1 MKKQSSNLKYTTS
14 NPTTSLQLY
23 RAVRSRSHLQF
34 NVIDLFKEVTRP
46 NLLLHSANPE
56 LRLRLTSIRD
66 ENSCLTTKTLQ
77 VYRPVGEIRHHLRTR
92 TVIEHV
98 VPIVNMVLTTTRWN
112 VSRSSQIISR
122 PNMSLD
128 VYRRASHVLS
138 QSCTYFNVAVQRVF
152 PTQYYISPAAS
163 SLQIISKQI
172 TAIDL
177 YRQASCRII
186 QISALHI
193 FYHDTQLTI
202 LVVSCRSC
210 TLSCSNLL
218 TIFRPEMALTQF
230 GEAGRILL
238 ITCPMVYIPG
248 NYILSISI
256 SHAPCYAP

>member
-1 MKKQSSNLKYTTS
+1 MKKQSSNLKDTTS
-14 NPTTSLQLY
+14 KPTTSLQLY

-34 NVIDLFKEVTRP
+34 NIIDLFKEVIRP

-66 ENSCLTTKTLQ
+66 ENSCLSTKTLQ
-77 VYRPVGEIRHHLRTR
+77 VYRPVGEIRHQLTTR
-92 TVIEHV
+92 TVIEHF

-152 PTQYYISPAAS
+152 PTQYCISPAAS
-163 SLQIISKQI
+163 CL
-172 TAIDL
+172 
-177 YRQASCRII
+177 QASCRII

-210 TLSCSNLL
+210 TLSCSSLL